1 MERTSCTAISPR
13 QGPSMC
19 SNAWPRAEEGFD
31 TWQEGYEHTTDLLT
45 VREAM
50 EAEDEAMAMA
60 MQ

>member
-1 MERTSCTAISPR
+1 MHRNIAETRAEYVF
-13 QGPSMC
+13 
-19 SNAWPRAEEGFD
+19 NAWPRAEEGFD
-31 TWQEGYEHTTDLLT
+31 TWQEGYEHATDLLI